1 MALGTPKQAG
11 QSRQETETSAAK
23 QLNVQSVESYNT
35 SVQSFSQPIETEV
48 IQNDYMKNIPPELR
62 AEVERQKN
70 SIVFGDTSTIQK
82 FGFEVASQSAQF
94 TNESTSVIKL
104 GNAGAIGE
112 KLNEMMKVSRS
123 LDTSSLL
130 NDKKPGFFS
139 SLFGKAKDGIE
150 TFRNNQKTINEALKQ
165 IGADLLKD
173 RDKLL
178 DENKKLAQMFAINSK
193 NIKMFDVIVAAGMIK
208 IKEIETQILPA
219 LAQKAATSQLP
230 EDANAYRAGQ
240 NFLRQLEVRVAN
252 MNSARSL
259 AILQEPSL
267 RDMQDSNSMQCENI
281 STMVTVGLPAW
292 NQQLAMYISQMETRK
307 SIETTNAL
315 GASINETMRQNAI
328 LMGQNSTMI
337 AESANRSLI
346 ELDTLTTIQ
355 SELFSSMDKVKAINE
370 AGKVKRQETANKLL
384 AMESELKQ
392 KLLNN

>member
-1 MALGTPKQAG
+1 MALGAPKQAG
-11 QSRQETETSAAK
+11 QVRQETKTSVAE
-23 QLNVQSVESYNT
+23 QFNVQSAESYNT

-48 IQNDYMKNIPPELR
+48 IQNDYMQNIPPELR

-94 TNESTSVIKL
+94 TNDSTSVIKL

-112 KLNEMMKVSRS
+112 KLNEMMKVSKS

-130 NDKKPGFFS
+130 NDKKPGFFG
-139 SLFGKAKDGIE
+139 SLFGKAKDGVE
-150 TFRNNQKTINEALKQ
+150 TFRNNQKTINESLKQ
-165 IGADLLKD
+165 IGANLLKD
-173 RDKLL
+173 RDNLL
-178 DENKKLAQMFAINSK
+178 DENKKLAQMFIVNSK
-193 NIKMFDVIVAAGMIK
+193 NIKMFDVIVSAGMIK
-208 IKEIETQILPA
+208 SKEIETQILPA
-219 LAQKAATSQLP
+219 LAQKATTSQLP
-230 EDANAYRAGQ
+230 EDANEYRAGQ

-370 AGKVKRQETANKLL
+370 AGKVKRQETATKLL

-392 KLLNN
+392 KLLSN

>member
-11 QSRQETETSAAK
+11 EGRSETITSDNFYVAPSAIINDTNI
-23 QLNVQSVESYNT
+23 QTSNVVD
-35 SVQSFSQPIETEV
+35 TEV
-48 IQNDYMKNIPPELR
+48 VQDDYMKNIPQELR
-62 AEVERQKN
+62 AEVQRQKD
-70 SIVFGDTSTIQK
+70 SIVFGDTGTIQK
-82 FGFEVASQSAQF
+82 FGFETASQSAQF
-94 TNESTSVIKL
+94 TNDSTSIIKL

-112 KLNEMMKVSRS
+112 KLNEMMKVSKS

-139 SLFGKAKDGIE
+139 SLFSKTKDSIE
-150 TFRNNQKTINEALKQ
+150 TFRNNQKTINESLKQ
-165 IGADLLKD
+165 IGENLLKD
-173 RDKLL
+173 RDNLL
-178 DENKKLAQMFAINSK
+178 DENKKLAQMFIVNSK

-208 IKEIETQILPA
+208 AKEIETQILPA
-219 LAQKAATSQLP
+219 LEQKATASQLP
-230 EDANAYRAGQ
+230 EDANEYRAGQ
-240 NFLRQLEVRVAN
+240 NFLRQLEVRVSN

-267 RDMQDSNSMQCENI
+267 RDMQNSNSMQCENI

-315 GASINETMRQNAI
+315 GASINETMRQNAV

-370 AGKVKRQETANKLL
+370 AGKIKRQETATKLL
-384 AMESELKQ
+384 AMELELKQ

>member
-1 MALGTPKQAG
+1 
-11 QSRQETETSAAK
+11 
-23 QLNVQSVESYNT
+23 
-35 SVQSFSQPIETEV
+35 
-48 IQNDYMKNIPPELR
+48 
-62 AEVERQKN
+62 
-70 SIVFGDTSTIQK
+70 
-82 FGFEVASQSAQF
+82 
-94 TNESTSVIKL
+94 
-104 GNAGAIGE
+104 
-112 KLNEMMKVSRS
+112 
-123 LDTSSLL
+123 
-130 NDKKPGFFS
+130 
-139 SLFGKAKDGIE
+139 
-150 TFRNNQKTINEALKQ
+150 
-165 IGADLLKD
+165 
-173 RDKLL
+173 
-178 DENKKLAQMFAINSK
+178 
-193 NIKMFDVIVAAGMIK
+193 
-208 IKEIETQILPA
+208 
-219 LAQKAATSQLP
+219 LP
-230 EDANAYRAGQ
+230 EDANEYRAGQ

-315 GASINETMRQNAI
+315 GTSINETMRQNAI

-370 AGKVKRQETANKLL
+370 AGKVKRQETATKLL

-392 KLLNN
+392 KLLSN